1 MRVAATI
8 FGLVIEVRM
17 CQIFLGV
24 LFVVEVL
31 TLVLRLTAK
40 LALAHGRH
48 IGRRYP
54 GQRLFLTVQGQPLV
68 AVIGEC
74 SVVLTLTS
82 VGVGYVPWKAVALE
96 FVAF

>member
-40 LALAHGRH
+40 LA
-48 IGRRYP
+48 
-54 GQRLFLTVQGQPLV
+54 
-68 AVIGEC
+68 
-74 SVVLTLTS
+74 
-82 VGVGYVPWKAVALE
+82 
-96 FVAF
+96 